1 MRIQLLPVAASLTSL
16 MFMGGCGTEP
26 VTTDIEVA
34 GMANPEVALR
44 HSMDLVNNQLGEL
57 NGLRS
62 ARPIPAMAAYQASAA
77 PASAAPGQS
86 IVLVPR
92 TITPAA
98 SAVTIAPVTATPSSI
113 APTGSPPIAAF
124 PPPTR
129 SGAVV
134 PEELQRPIGFAWNGS
149 LDDGVRKVASEVGYR
164 VEVSGPP
171 QMRPI
176 VVSVPNVATTLVGA
190 LTVLGNQAGTWAT
203 VRVDPVNRR
212 IDVIHHV

>member
-1 MRIQLLPVAASLTSL
+1 MRSKRLHLAASLTGL
-16 MFMGGCGTEP
+16 MLMTGCATAP
-26 VTTDIEVA
+26 VTTDIETT

-44 HSMDLVNNQLGEL
+44 HSMDLVNNQMGEL
-57 NGLRS
+57 NGLR
-62 ARPIPAMAAYQASAA
+62 AVRPIPAMAAYRASGA
-77 PASAAPGQS
+77 PASAAPGQP

-92 TITPAA
+92 AVTPAA
-98 SAVTIAPVTATPSSI
+98 SAVTIAPVTATPPAI
-113 APTGSPPIAAF
+113 APAGAPPIAAF

-134 PEELQRPIGFAWNGS
+134 PEELQRPIGFAWNGL

-176 VVSVPNVATTLVGA
+176 AVVVPNVATTLVGA
-190 LTVLGNQAGTWAT
+190 LIALGNQAGNWAT

-212 IDVIHHV
+212 IEVIHHV